1 MLNLTTDPTPDLV
14 TDLVTDPAIPGGG
27 VTTLNLV
34 EGDR

>member
-14 TDLVTDPAIPGGG
+14 TDPAIAGGG

-34 EGDR
+34 EGGQ